1 MPSTATNPLNLL
13 RRLREIMAGLDTAQ
27 VRLDQIV
34 SLIAREMTADVCS
47 VYLLRG
53 GMLELFA
60 TEGLRSEAVHHT
72 TLSIGEGLVGMIAK
86 QARPFALSEARD
98 HPNFAYRPETGED
111 LYHSLMGVPVLRG
124 GRVVG
129 VLVSQNKTPRIY
141 NDDEVEAMQT
151 VAMVVAE
158 MVSSLLAIAPEQ
170 DRASGA
176 GPLRLTGLIINEG
189 LAQGQAVLHQPRIV
203 VEKHIGDN
211 VDDEMA
217 RLDTALQN
225 LREQV
230 EGMVETADWESS
242 AESREIMETYRMFAR
257 DRGWVERLRKEVHEG
272 LTAEAAVE
280 RVQVDNRARMSEISD
295 PYLRER
301 LYDLED
307 LSNRM
312 LRHLTGNGS
321 GMGAD
326 DLPERA
332 ILIARNMGP
341 AELLDYDR
349 TKLVALLL
357 EDGSHT
363 SHVAIVAKALRLP
376 VVGRLPGLLDA
387 VEPGDDIA
395 VDGDHNQ
402 VFVRPGEDAWNAFQE
417 NLAIREAQE
426 AAYAEVADL
435 PSVSKNGVQVGIS
448 INAGLLVDLPQ
459 LDETG
464 ADGIGLYRTEL
475 QFMVRST
482 LPQVQQQADIYGRVL
497 DVAGDRPVVFRT
509 LDVGGDKMLPYLT
522 RYDDEQNPAMGWR
535 AMRLALDRPVL
546 LRMQLRALLKAAS
559 GRSLKLM
566 FPMISEVAEFDA
578 ARKLFDREIAR
589 LERLGEE
596 LPTTISVGTMLEV
609 PGLAWQL
616 DALLDRVDFVS
627 IGSNDLMQFLFASDR
642 GNPHL
647 AGRYDFLSPAALS
660 FLRDIVRKCNAAGV
674 PVSLCGEA
682 AGGPIEAMALLGL
695 GLRNISLNAAS
706 LGRVKMMVRSLDVEK
721 LARFMDPLYA
731 SGDHSLRPALTE
743 FAEAQGV
750 RLE

>member
-1 MPSTATNPLNLL
+1 
-13 RRLREIMAGLDTAQ
+13 
-27 VRLDQIV
+27 
-34 SLIAREMTADVCS
+34 
-47 VYLLRG
+47 
-53 GMLELFA
+53 
-60 TEGLRSEAVHHT
+60 
-72 TLSIGEGLVGMIAK
+72 
-86 QARPFALSEARD
+86 
-98 HPNFAYRPETGED
+98 
-111 LYHSLMGVPVLRG
+111 
-124 GRVVG
+124 
-129 VLVSQNKTPRIY
+129 
-141 NDDEVEAMQT
+141 
-151 VAMVVAE
+151 
-158 MVSSLLAIAPEQ
+158 
-170 DRASGA
+170 
-176 GPLRLTGLIINEG
+176 
-189 LAQGQAVLHQPRIV
+189 
-203 VEKHIGDN
+203 
-211 VDDEMA
+211 
-217 RLDTALQN
+217 
-225 LREQV
+225 
-230 EGMVETADWESS
+230 
-242 AESREIMETYRMFAR
+242 METYRMFAR

-312 LRHLTGNGS
+312 LRHLTGDGS
-321 GMGAD
+321 GLSAE

-387 VEPGDDIA
+387 VELGDDIA

-402 VFVRPGEDAWNAFQE
+402 VFVRPGEEAWNAFRE

-435 PSVSKNGVQVGIS
+435 PAISKNGVQVAIS

-464 ADGIGLYRTEL
+464 ADGIGLYRTEF

-497 DVAGDRPVVFRT
+497 DAAGDRPVVFRT

-559 GRSLKLM
+559 GRGLKLM

-578 ARKLFDREIAR
+578 ARILFDKEIAR

-596 LPTTISVGTMLEV
+596 LPATISLGTMLEV

-695 GLRNISLNAAS
+695 GLRSISLNAAS